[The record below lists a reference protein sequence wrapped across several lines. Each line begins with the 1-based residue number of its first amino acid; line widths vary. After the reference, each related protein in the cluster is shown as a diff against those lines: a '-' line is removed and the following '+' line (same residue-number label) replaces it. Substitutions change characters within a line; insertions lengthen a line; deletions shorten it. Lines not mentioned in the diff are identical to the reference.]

1 MTVLFYLTLTLHL
14 LAVFAKLGLLFV
26 IPGLKNVAQVQTFLG
41 KYKKFDAAANWTLW
55 VTGGLLVV
63 ANFRL
68 LFQMWLL
75 VSMLI
80 YMVVFWVIKRVALQG
95 MQEIAAS
102 NKIHA
107 HEELRKL
114 RFSNW
119 CAIVVVFVLLMSIG
133 TLMMTKPF

>member
-1 MTVLFYLTLTLHL
+1 LTVLFYITLTLHL
-14 LAVFAKLGLLFV
+14 LAVATKLGLLFV
-26 IPGLKNVAQVQTFLG
+26 VPRLQNVEQVQRFLE
-41 KYKKFDAAANWTLW
+41 KYKKYDSAANWTLW
-55 VTGGLLVV
+55 LTGAVMV
-63 ANFRL
+63 AVNIRL

-80 YMVVFWVIKRVALQG
+80 YMVIFWVIKRVALKG

-102 NKIHA
+102 KKVHA

-119 CAIVVVFVLLMSIG
+119 CAILVVFALLMSIG